1 MRAFFDS
8 PLWVDVQPIS
18 SAIEPLE
25 NETQA
30 VFAFLNATARLG
42 TACEAA
48 YPGDEGWKCL
58 YGQYRL
64 PFVQTPYLLSA
75 SQFDKYQLPYNE
87 GVMPPYNGGALAYAN
102 AFQAEVRSVVLGLPA
117 AGQSQSAVY
126 SSACFQHCV
135 TLGGAFWGVRVAG
148 VSLSRYLNYWYN
160 GAGAGYTPAM
170 VAAVGGWSPQRIEGC
185 TGFGCGECHR
195 KSFNSAPPS
204 PPAVDPPAVAITAL
218 AAPPP
223 PPPLMPPPSLLP
235 PPPPPPPVAAA
246 VAAAPASAPTASAAT
261 TPALTAAVA
270 ASVSAAPSS
279 EAAAEA
285 RPAAM
290 AAAPQESMASPR
302 TAGLFRSASQRSEA
316 FYVVLAAVPLAGIV
330 LALGGLGRSGPPAGR
345 EAPSGGDGVA
355 LSAAELQPLLQQ

>member
-195 KSFNSAPPS
+195 KSFNSAPP
-204 PPAVDPPAVAITAL
+204 PPPAVAIAAL

>member
-195 KSFNSAPPS
+195 KSFNSAPP
-204 PPAVDPPAVAITAL
+204 PPPAVAIAAL

-223 PPPLMPPPSLLP
+223 PPPLMPPPSQQP

-330 LALGGLGRSGPPAGR
+330 LALGGLGRSGPPGR
-345 EAPSGGDGVA
+345 EAPSGGGGVA